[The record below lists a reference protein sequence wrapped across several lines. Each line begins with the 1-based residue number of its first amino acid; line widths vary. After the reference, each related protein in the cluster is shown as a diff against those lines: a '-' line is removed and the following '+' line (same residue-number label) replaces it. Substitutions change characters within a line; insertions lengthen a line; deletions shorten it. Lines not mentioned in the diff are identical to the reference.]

1 MRMTHADSSTGH
13 IIGFTHEH
21 QRPDAWGKYLLFD
34 MEAFPQ
40 YQDVKSRVETIKT
53 DDEPEFTAGMSIE
66 EKMDLV

>member
-1 MRMTHADSSTGH
+1 
-13 IIGFTHEH
+13 
-21 QRPDAWGKYLLFD
+21 